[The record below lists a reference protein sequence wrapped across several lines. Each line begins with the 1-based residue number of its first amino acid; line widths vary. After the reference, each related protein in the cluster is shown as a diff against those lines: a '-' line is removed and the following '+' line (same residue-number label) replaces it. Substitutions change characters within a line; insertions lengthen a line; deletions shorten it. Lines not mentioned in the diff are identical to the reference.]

1 MRETASEVRILPLS
15 AHLTIKASGSKILI
29 DCCSNSKVPII
40 DMAHMIHPVT
50 RVTNS
55 ALLRNP

>member
-15 AHLTIKASGSKILI
+15 ANLTIKASGSKIPI
-29 DCCSNSKVPII
+29 DCCSNSKVI